1 MCCNDTK
8 NSLEVTE
15 IARGQVNELVFSV
28 YKDGVVGGLI
38 LCYYCFAGFKP
49 FVSLVIIQVQSKWKM
64 HIPREGRVGGSHNQF
79 FVETMASL
87 IL

>member
-15 IARGQVNELVFSV
+15 IARGQVNELV
-28 YKDGVVGGLI
+28 VGGLI

-49 FVSLVIIQVQSKWKM
+49 FAFGDNTSPKQVKDAYSK
-64 HIPREGRVGGSHNQF
+64 RECFKERGRF
-79 FVETMASL
+79 
-87 IL
+87 